1 MFEHKR
7 KACNSGKLWTI
18 IFAAKPRSTDSTL
31 AAPYISLDVRL
42 GDKCMTAPQDFAD
55 KVAFV
60 WKVADKLRGNFKQ
73 HEYGSVMLPLL
84 ALRRLDAVLVDTK
97 QQVLDKAKTF
107 QDIGPGQD
115 VLLKKITG
123 QPFYNTSPLTMQSM
137 LADDKN
143 IAAQLRS
150 YIHGLSASAY

>member
-1 MFEHKR
+1 
-7 KACNSGKLWTI
+7 
-18 IFAAKPRSTDSTL
+18 
-31 AAPYISLDVRL
+31 
-42 GDKCMTAPQDFAD
+42 MTAPQDFAD